1 MLPFLSPGIVAA
13 PPAQANAGTL
23 TVHADRPLHRMPK
36 GFYGL
41 MTEEINHAYDGGLYG
56 ELVQNRALMDAAG
69 PAHWTLLGNG
79 ARMSME
85 GERVDGTALT
95 RALTV
100 EPGPFGGAGVANDG
114 FWGIPV
120 RPDTTYRLSFY
131 LQGGSATHGP
141 MEASLETADGRT
153 VWAKVRAESVEGP
166 WRKVEMTLRTRADA
180 PSSTANRLAIR
191 AVGKGFFR
199 IAGVSL
205 FGPTF
210 KHRPNGLRPDL
221 MALMGDM
228 KPTFLRLPGGNYL
241 EGDRIEDRFD
251 WKATLG
257 RVEDRKGHMAPW
269 SYRSSDGLGLME
281 FLLWCEDLKMKPLLA
296 VFAGYALRGAH
307 VEPGPALK
315 PFVDDALDEI
325 EFVVGDPKTT
335 KWGAE
340 RARRGHP
347 RPFPLEYVE
356 IGNEDWFDRSGSY
369 EGRFA
374 QFFDAIKA
382 KYPKLQLIASA
393 GVKSRVP
400 DVLDDHY
407 YRTAAEM
414 ARDSAHYRTA
424 DRKGPKIFVGEWAS
438 LQGQPTPDFQAALGD
453 AAWLTGLERDSDLVV
468 MEAYAPLFT
477 NVNPGA
483 SQWNTNLI
491 GYDALRSFGSPGY
504 WVQALFAQNQGETV
518 LPVDVT
524 ATKPNEAFAYRGGV
538 GLAGA
543 GAEYVDPKA
552 AGKTLPTIMDWTY
565 RGGSGMTVDAD
576 QPDGRS
582 AVTLQ
587 GRNPVLTAGDP
598 EWTDLDFTVLARK
611 PAGTRGVSLRF
622 HALDDHNFWQW
633 NVGGT
638 TNEIRHQEIFA
649 SRVVKSGEPMAVQE
663 NGGYTTLRLEVKGGH
678 VRGYVDGKLAIE
690 ADENPPAI
698 PTVYATAS
706 RTGKETILKVV
717 NLSATAAPMRLELP
731 GAGSRFDVSGS
742 MMTGPL
748 GGYNTLDEPKKIAPR
763 PLPKSTLRAG
773 DTYAFAPYS
782 VTVLRL
788 SAK

>member
-1 MLPFLSPGIVAA
+1 MLPLFPLGIAAA
-13 PPAQANAGTL
+13 PPAQATAGTL

-56 ELVQNRALMDAAG
+56 ELVQNRALMDASG
-69 PAHWTLLGNG
+69 PVHWTVLGEG
-79 ARMSME
+79 AKMSVEE
-85 GERVDGTALT
+85 GPVGGTALN
-95 RALTV
+95 RSLTV
-100 EPGPFGGAGVANDG
+100 EPGAGGGAGVANDG

-120 RPDTTYRLSFY
+120 RPSTTYHLSFY
-131 LQGGSATHGP
+131 LQGGSQAHGP
-141 MEASLETADGRT
+141 MEAALESADGRT
-153 VWAKVRAESVEGP
+153 VWAKSRAENVEGP
-166 WRKVEMTLRTRADA
+166 WRKVEMTLRTGAGA
-180 PSSTANRLAIR
+180 PASTANRLAIR
-191 AVGKGFFR
+191 ASGTGLFR
-199 IAGVSL
+199 LAGVSL

-210 KHRPNGLRPDL
+210 KSRPNGLRNDL
-221 MALMGDM
+221 MELMGGL
-228 KPTFLRLPGGNYL
+228 KPSFLRLPGGNYL
-241 EGDRIEDRFD
+241 EGNTLAERFD

-281 FLLWCEDLKMKPLLA
+281 FLLWCEDLRMKPLLA
-296 VFAGYALRGAH
+296 VFAGYALRGEH

-325 EFVVGDPKTT
+325 EFVTGDAKTT

-340 RARRGHP
+340 RARLGHP
-347 RPFPLEYVE
+347 TPFPLEFVE

-374 QFFDAIKA
+374 QFYDAIRA
-382 KYPKLQLIASA
+382 KYPRLRLIASA
-393 GVKSRVP
+393 AVKSRVP

-407 YRTAAEM
+407 YRTAAQM
-414 ARDSAHYRTA
+414 ASDSAHYRNA

-518 LPVDVT
+518 LPVDV
-524 ATKPNEAFAYRGGV
+524 APTKPNEAFAYRGGV
-538 GLAGA
+538 GVGSSGG
-543 GAEYVDPKA
+543 GAEFKDSA
-552 AGKTLPTIMDWTY
+552 LEGLSLPSM
-565 RGGSGMTVDAD
+565 GSWALPRNWIYADAVLR
-576 QPDGRS
+576 QGVVGRPS
-582 AVTLQ
+582 RAF
-587 GRNPVLTAGDP
+587 AGDP
-598 EWTDLDFTVLARK
+598 SWTDLAYRVKARRTGEGTVS
-611 PAGTRGVSLRF
+611 VVF
-622 HALDDHNFWQW
+622 HALDDHNLWQW
-633 NVGGT
+633 TLGGGA
-638 TNEIRHQEIFA
+638 NEIRHTEIFSTRA
-649 SRVVKSGEPMAVQE
+649 VAKGEPVALSP
-663 NGGYTTLRLEVKGGH
+663 GDWADLRLEVRGGH
-678 VRGYVDGKLAIE
+678 IKGYVDGKLAIE
-690 ADENPPAI
+690 ADEAPPAI
-698 PTVYATAS
+698 PTVYASAS

-717 NLSATAAPMRLELP
+717 NLSATAAPMRLDLP
-731 GAGSRFDVSGS
+731 GAGTRFALSGLI
-742 MMTGPL
+742 MTGPL
-748 GGYNTLDEPKKIAPR
+748 GGYNTLDEPKKIAPC
-763 PLPKSTLRAG
+763 PIPKSTLKAG

-788 SAK
+788 KPN